1 MDKMKPKG
9 PEVPRPQEINPE
21 VKEGQYG
28 LKETLE
34 LITFVEK
41 ATLILLEG
49 MRDGLSVTDI
59 LQAIGRT
66 HRELIDAIGGSDRI
80 MLEVRDLGP
89 TERVYLTGRLLEMVG
104 AVLSGIFP
112 QEEPRIMQTIAH
124 LQGLL
129 LLWMSGPLSA
139 PSEGSP
145 SLS

>member
-1 MDKMKPKG
+1 MKPKS
-9 PEVPRPQEINPE
+9 PEMPHPQEIKPE
-21 VKEGQYG
+21 VKEGHFG

-49 MRDGLSVTDI
+49 LRDGLSIADV
-59 LQAIGRT
+59 LAVIGRT

-80 MLEVRDLGP
+80 VLEMKDLGP
-89 TERVYLTGRLLEMVG
+89 TERVYLAARLIETSGV
-104 AVLSGIFP
+104 VLSGIFP

-129 LLWMSGPLSA
+129 LLWMNGPSSA
-139 PSEGSP
+139 PSGASP
-145 SLS
+145 SPS